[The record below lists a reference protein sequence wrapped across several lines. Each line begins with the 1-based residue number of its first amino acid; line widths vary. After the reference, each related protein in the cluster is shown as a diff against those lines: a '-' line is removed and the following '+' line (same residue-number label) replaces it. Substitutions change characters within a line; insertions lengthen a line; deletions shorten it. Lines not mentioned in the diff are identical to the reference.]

1 MLILLKKSCCS
12 TGDAVMVTMIE
23 VEDSHELG
31 QASFNSTSMRVRIRN
46 AGLEDAQ
53 SIHDTLKEAMRP
65 LAITG
70 YSRAAIEA
78 AIVRP
83 WVIRDRILS
92 GFTTLVAEADGKIV
106 GTVGGVRESRSMR
119 VLSLAVHPSHQHRGI
134 GCRLLLKLESIA
146 TQLRCHKLFL
156 MTAWS
161 MMEAIR
167 LYMSLGYI
175 KEGYL
180 RRHFHGEDMAIFSKY
195 LFKNGD

>member
-1 MLILLKKSCCS
+1 
-12 TGDAVMVTMIE
+12 MIE
-23 VEDSHELG
+23 VEDSRALEQTGLI
-31 QASFNSTSMRVRIRN
+31 STMMKVKIRD
-46 AGLEDAQ
+46 ARLEDAQ
-53 SIHDTLKEAMRP
+53 AIHETLKDALRP

-70 YSRAAIEA
+70 YSEAAIEA

-119 VLSLAVHPSHQHRGI
+119 VVSLAVRPSHQRKGI

-146 TQLRCHKLFL
+146 TRLRCHKLFL
-156 MTAWS
+156 LTAWS
-161 MMEAIR
+161 MMEAIK
-167 LYMSLGYI
+167 LYLSLGYR

-180 RRHFHGEDMAIFSKY
+180 QTHFHGEDMAIFSKY
-195 LFKNGD
+195 LFKDGD